1 MEDYDQYFS
10 FPIGEDQKK
19 AFDAL
24 WNFVESNEHDVFILN
39 GYAGTGKTFLIGGF
53 IKKLYQNNKVIVE
66 NYDKKGRDKMLY
78 EINVLAST
86 GRAAKILSDKTI
98 TKAKTIH
105 SMLYKPAYIE
115 DDTEVIQFELFPLAN
130 TFGDIRIYIVD
141 EASMVG
147 DIDNPTD
154 SAARFGEGNVLKD
167 LFKFDSGGKFIF
179 VGDPCQLNPV
189 GQKISPALEPEHL
202 KEKYGKKVVVHTL
215 NKIFR
220 QQEDND
226 ILLASKTIRKVWQNY
241 IPNFKVH
248 YRYGKQEIFTNLPL
262 LGYQRIKTCISE
274 SELLNKYTN
283 LIREKGYNY
292 STMIC
297 HSNKECAASGDTVR
311 QMLYGKREHLIE
323 GDLLLVT
330 QNNYLV
336 DLVNG
341 DLVEVKK
348 ILHDTRTRQAGISFV
363 RVEVVPLHTRNNI
376 NKSEEE
382 EEYITTDGY
391 SLFLAEDI
399 LKQGT
404 LNLDTEQ
411 TKKLMKDFIIRM
423 EKLNIEPP
431 KKHSKASSDH
441 SFFLALS
448 RDPFM
453 NALRATYGYA
463 LTCHKAQGGEWD
475 EVFINLAG
483 NSLYARRGKEL
494 YQWIYTA
501 LTRAKEQ
508 LHLITGRF
516 VV

>member
-1 MEDYDQYFS
+1 MEDYAQYFP

-19 AFDAL
+19 AIDAL
-24 WNFVESNEHDVFILN
+24 WRFIKSSEHNVFILN
-39 GYAGTGKTFLIGGF
+39 GYAGTGKTSLIGGF
-53 IKKLYQNNKVIVE
+53 IKSLHQNNKVIVE
-66 NYDKKGRDKMLY
+66 NYDKKGGDKMLY

-98 TKAKTIH
+98 TTAKTIH
-105 SMLYKPAYIE
+105 SMLYKPTYIE
-115 DDTEVIQFELFPLAN
+115 DDTEVIQFELFPRKD
-130 TFGDIRIYIVD
+130 TFGNIRIYIVD

-167 LFKFDSGGKFIF
+167 LFKFDSEGKFIF

-202 KEKYGKKVVVHTL
+202 KTQYGKKVVIQTL
-215 NKIFR
+215 NEIFR
-220 QQEDND
+220 QQKDND
-226 ILLASKTIRKVWQNY
+226 ILSAATTIRKVWQKY
-241 IPNFKVH
+241 VPDFTMNF
-248 YRYGKQEIFTNLPL
+248 RYGKQEVFTYLPL
-262 LGYQRIKTCISE
+262 LGYQRIKTYMSE
-274 SELLNKYTN
+274 SELINQYTN

-311 QMLYGKREHLIE
+311 QMLHGKREHLIE

-336 DLVNG
+336 NLVNG

-348 ILHDTRTRQAGISFV
+348 VLHDTRTRQANISFV
-363 RVEVVPLHTRNNI
+363 RVEVVPLHKRNNI
-376 NKSEEE
+376 NKSEEK
-382 EEYITTDGY
+382 EYVSKDGY

-404 LNLDTEQ
+404 LNLDSAQ
-411 TKKLMKDFIIRM
+411 TKELMRDFIVRM
-423 EKLNIEPP
+423 KRLGIEPP
-431 KKHSKASSDH
+431 KKDSKAEADH
-441 SFFLALS
+441 PFFIALC
-448 RDPFM
+448 RDPYM

-483 NSLYARRGKEL
+483 TSLYARRGKEL
-494 YQWIYTA
+494 YQWTYTA

-508 LHLITGRF
+508 LHLITDRF
-516 VV
+516 VI

>member
-1 MEDYDQYFS
+1 MDDYSQYFS
-10 FPIGEDQKK
+10 FSIGDDQKK

-24 WNFVESNEHDVFILN
+24 WRFVKSDEHNVFILN
-39 GYAGTGKTFLIGGF
+39 GYAGTGKTSLIGGF
-53 IKKLYQNNKVIVE
+53 IKKLYQNNKAIVK
-66 NYDKKGRDKMLY
+66 NYDKKGKDKMLY

-105 SMLYKPAYIE
+105 SMLYKPSYIE
-115 DDTEVIQFELFPLAN
+115 DDTEVIQFELFPLKD
-130 TFGDIRIYIVD
+130 TFGDIRIYIID

-154 SAARFGEGNVLKD
+154 SAAKFGEGNVLKD
-167 LFKFDSGGKFIF
+167 LFKFDSAGKFIF

-189 GQKISPALEPEHL
+189 GQKISPALEPAHL
-202 KEKYGKKVVVHTL
+202 KKQYGKKVVVHTL

-226 ILLASKTIRKVWQNY
+226 ILLAATTIRKVWQKYVPDFTVNS
-241 IPNFKVH
+241 
-248 YRYGKQEIFTNLPL
+248 RYGKQEKFTDLPL
-262 LGYQRIKTCISE
+262 LGYQRIKTCMLE
-274 SELLNKYTN
+274 SELVAQYTN
-283 LIREKGYNY
+283 LIREKGYNH

-297 HSNKECAASGDTVR
+297 HSNKECAAAGDIVR
-311 QMLYGKREHLIE
+311 QMLHGRREHLIE

-348 ILHDTRTRQAGISFV
+348 ILHDTRTLRANISFV
-363 RVEVVPLHTRNNI
+363 RVEVVPLHKRDNI
-376 NKSEEE
+376 NQPEEKEYKSG
-382 EEYITTDGY
+382 DAY
-391 SLFLAEDI
+391 SLFLVEDI
-399 LKQGT
+399 LKQRT
-404 LNLDTEQ
+404 LNLDTVQ
-411 TKKLMKDFIIRM
+411 TKELMKDFIFRM
-423 EKLNIEPP
+423 EKRKIYPP
-431 KKHSKASSDH
+431 KKRSKAGPDH
-441 SFFLALS
+441 PFFIALS
-448 RDPFM
+448 RDPYM
-453 NALRATYGYA
+453 NALRATYGYV
-463 LTCHKAQGGEWD
+463 LTCHKAQGGEWE

-508 LHLITGRF
+508 LHLITGKF
-516 VV
+516 VI

>member
-1 MEDYDQYFS
+1 MEDYNQYFS

-24 WNFVESNEHDVFILN
+24 WRFVESNERDVFILN
-39 GYAGTGKTFLIGGF
+39 GYAGTGKTSLIGGF
-53 IKKLYQNNKVIVE
+53 IQKLYQNNKVIVK
-66 NYDKKGRDKMLY
+66 NYNKKSKDKMLY
-78 EINVLAST
+78 EVNVLAST

-105 SMLYKPAYIE
+105 SMLYKPTYIE
-115 DDTEVIQFELFPLAN
+115 EDTEVIQFELFALED

-154 SAARFGEGNVLKD
+154 SAAQFGEGNVLKD
-167 LFKFDSGGKFIF
+167 LFKFDPEGKFIF

-202 KEKYGKKVVVHTL
+202 KQQYGKKVVVHTL
-215 NKIFR
+215 NTIFR
-220 QQEDND
+220 QQGDND
-226 ILLASKTIRKVWQNY
+226 ILLAATTIRKVWQKY
-241 IPNFKVH
+241 VPDFTTH
-248 YRYGKQEIFTNLPL
+248 PRYGKQEIFTNLPL
-262 LGYQRIKTCISE
+262 LGYQRIKTCMSE
-274 SELLNKYTN
+274 SELVTQYTN
-283 LIREKGYNY
+283 LIREKGYSY

-297 HSNKECAASGDTVR
+297 HSNKECATAGDIVR
-311 QMLYGKREHLIE
+311 QMLHGRREHLIE

-348 ILHDTRTRQAGISFV
+348 ILHSTRTVRANMSFV

-376 NKSEEE
+376 NKSEEK
-382 EEYITTDGY
+382 EYITGDGY
-391 SLFLAEDI
+391 SLFMVEDI

-404 LNLDTEQ
+404 LNLDTTQ
-411 TKKLMKDFIIRM
+411 TKELMKDFIIRM
-423 EKLNIEPP
+423 EKRNIKPP
-431 KKHSKASSDH
+431 KKHTKAGPDH
-441 SFFLALS
+441 PFFIALS
-448 RDPFM
+448 KDPYM

-463 LTCHKAQGGEWD
+463 LTCHKAQGGEWE

-483 NSLYARRGKEL
+483 NSLFARRGKEL

-516 VV
+516 VI

>member
-1 MEDYDQYFS
+1 MEDYSKYFS

-24 WNFVESNEHDVFILN
+24 WNFIDSNEHNVFILN
-39 GYAGTGKTFLIGGF
+39 GYAGTGKTSLIGGF
-53 IKKLYQNNKVIVE
+53 IKKLFQHNKAVT
-66 NYDKKGRDKMLY
+66 NDSKTGKNKMLY

-115 DDTEVIQFELFPLAN
+115 EDTEVIQFELFPLKD

-147 DIDNPTD
+147 DINNPTD

-167 LFKFDSGGKFIF
+167 LFKFDSEGKFIF

-189 GQKISPALEPEHL
+189 GQKISPALEPAHL

-220 QQEDND
+220 QQGDND
-226 ILLASKTIRKVWQNY
+226 ILLAATTIREVWQKY
-241 IPNFKVH
+241 VPDFTIHP
-248 YRYGKQEIFTNLPL
+248 RYGKQETFTNLPL
-262 LGYQRIKTCISE
+262 LGYQRITTCLSE
-274 SELLNKYTN
+274 SELVNQYTD
-283 LIREKGYNY
+283 LIRQNGYSY

-297 HSNKECAASGDTVR
+297 HSNKECAVAGDIVR
-311 QMLYGKREHLIE
+311 QILHGKREHLIE

-336 DLVNG
+336 NLVNG

-348 ILHDTRTRQAGISFV
+348 IFHNTRTTQANISFV

-376 NKSEEE
+376 IKSKEEK
-382 EEYITTDGY
+382 YTTPNGY
-391 SLFLAEDI
+391 SLFLTEDI

-404 LNLDTEQ
+404 LNLDTAQ
-411 TKKLMKDFIIRM
+411 TKALMKDFIIRM
-423 EKLNIEPP
+423 KKQNIEPP
-431 KKHSKASSDH
+431 KKHTKAGPDHPFFMALSSD
-441 SFFLALS
+441 
-448 RDPFM
+448 PYM

-463 LTCHKAQGGEWD
+463 LTCHKAQGGEWE

-483 NSLYARRGKEL
+483 NSLYVRRGKEL

-508 LHLITGRF
+508 LHLITGKF
-516 VV
+516 VI